1 MQIIIQQEI
10 QKLTEILLKSLILKH
25 KIEIKFQE
33 KLETFTKSK
42 KRNLSTLVFLVM
54 KIRKNIQ
61 FMYQKNAVKKSM
73 LI

>member
-25 KIEIKFQE
+25 KIEIKFKE

>member
-25 KIEIKFQE
+25 KIEIKFQQ